1 MWHPFA
7 PVIVLA
13 PVLASA
19 SPAFADWH
27 VPEKGSVERTEI
39 MDALRTKMAS
49 FDPTNRDLVF
59 VVHELCISD
68 QSGWIDVESIRATA
82 RVSSSRSRPCWCT
95 SRRDGRYARLPAA
108 KRNAPRVP
116 MPTPCAAR
124 WPRVVRSAA
133 STTRPVAFRCNR
145 GIHPIIIMGF
155 QRSPYRHRLTSA
167 PFHSRQADLPVNHP
181 SPCNPTPLPPTC
193 SSR

>member
-1 MWHPFA
+1 MWRPFA

-13 PVLASA
+13 LVLASA

-68 QSGWIDVESIRATA
+68 QSGWIDVEPHS
-82 RVSSSRSRPCWCT
+82 
-95 SRRDGRYARLPAA
+95 RDGKSQFEPIQAVLVHKSTGWTVRQIACGEEECA
-108 KRNAPRVP
+108 KGTDADALRRSVAPRCP
-116 MPTPCAAR
+116 
-124 WPRVVRSAA
+124 
-133 STTRPVAFRCNR
+133 
-145 GIHPIIIMGF
+145 
-155 QRSPYRHRLTSA
+155 
-167 PFHSRQADLPVNHP
+167 
-181 SPCNPTPLPPTC
+181 
-193 SSR
+193 